1 MSQRWY
7 VVQKPK
13 DCTVK
18 HKQPME
24 APSAPRPMEQYEQP
38 LDPPS
43 TPKSSWQAVGEP
55 DAPTW
60 KLSRTDGTASFWEK
74 TEASLPHPQRRCNFI
89 HLKQLSPFPERLELP
104 FPSEEILSGYED
116 VVSSSQDRY
125 TTWVKTDPDVTLER
139 HMVDTQKAVADY
151 REAAART
158 HPRIF
163 F

>member
-7 VVQKPK
+7 VVQKTK

-38 LDPPS
+38 LDAPS

-60 KLSRTDGTASFWEK
+60 KLSGTQGTASFWEK
-74 TEASLPHPQRRCNFI
+74 TEAPLPLQNAGVI
-89 HLKQLSPFPERLELP
+89 SDHLKQLIPFLERSELP
-104 FPSEEILSGYED
+104 FPSEGILLGYDD

-125 TTWVKTDPDVTLER
+125 TTWVKTDTDVTLEQQ
-139 HMVDTQKAVADY
+139 MVDIQKAVADY
-151 REAAART
+151 REAAARRQEST
-158 HPRIF
+158 T
-163 F
+163 